1 MSNGFVLSIIFAV
14 FGLVM
19 AWLSLDL
26 SCAHFDVAGMCRNLS
41 ESMSVKEIENLSLAN
56 CFRLADLSNNIC
68 GKIWTVSWFGVLF
81 GITATCFGTKH
92 AIEAYVNQESENE
105 NI

>member
-1 MSNGFVLSIIFAV
+1 MPSGLDAQFLRAYTLGVICMSNGFVLSIIFAV

-41 ESMSVKEIENLSLAN
+41 ESMSVKEIENL
-56 CFRLADLSNNIC
+56 R
-68 GKIWTVSWFGVLF
+68 
-81 GITATCFGTKH
+81 
-92 AIEAYVNQESENE
+92 IELEFKK
-105 NI
+105 